1 MRFHQLDL
9 NLLIALDALLTER
22 NITLAGKRL
31 HLSQSAMSSG
41 LSRLR
46 DYFGDE
52 LLVLVGRKM
61 VPTPLAE
68 SLANPVRKILIEI
81 QSTIT
86 AKPEFEPSTSTRRF
100 SLMMSDYVAT
110 VLMTQV
116 IQRAAELAPR
126 VNFELLANNVAMP
139 TDLLDRAEIDL
150 LIMPEHTLP
159 DLHPKERLFEDD
171 YVCLAW
177 SQNTVVTDDLTLE
190 RYLALGH
197 VALQFTRGQSP
208 LLDDWIRNQFGEV
221 RRIEVIAMNFN
232 LLPQLLIGTQRIATI
247 QRRMAEYYAKLL
259 PLKIVPPPLTP
270 PPMCEA
276 VQWHRSFDR
285 DPGSVWLRSLL
296 REVAQTVAPRL

>member
-177 SQNTVVTDDLTLE
+177 SQNTAVTDDLTLE

-285 DPGSVWLRSLL
+285 DPGSVWLRGLL

>member
-285 DPGSVWLRSLL
+285 DPGSVWLRGLL